1 MRGSL
6 LAAAALVALLGL
18 APALAGC
25 SSAAA
30 PDPFVTADGRG
41 FVAGG
46 EPLTVVGYNVY
57 DAAATDS
64 FSCRP
69 ASRLDD
75 AGVEATFAEL
85 ADQGVTAVRFWA
97 YQTYTVAGR
106 DWSGVD
112 RVVAAAEAHGMHV
125 LPVLEDGPG
134 DCSTG
139 QAGVSLDR
147 VDGDTWY
154 TKGYRR
160 PLGSATM
167 SFRDYAP
174 MVAAHYRDEPTILGW
189 TLVNEAETS
198 QRDAAGRSV
207 LVGFAQDMAARVRAA
222 DPNHLVTL
230 GTQANGA
237 PGTSGP
243 DFRDVYS
250 LPDLGFAEVHDWPRE
265 GRDPT
270 QAMPG
275 AVPDGTRA
283 GALPEPGSPQCRS
296 LAAPVACSFALAR
309 RLGKPLVVGEVGI
322 TATDAEQRRQRAEVL
337 AGKMRAAFADG
348 AAGYLLWHWS
358 SAQTDGY
365 DVVPGTDD
373 PVVAVVERVAREQ
386 AARAGRSDD
395 G

>member
-1 MRGSL
+1 M
-6 LAAAALVALLGL
+6 
-18 APALAGC
+18 
-25 SSAAA
+25 
-30 PDPFVTADGRG
+30 
-41 FVAGG
+41 
-46 EPLTVVGYNVY
+46 VGYNVY

-75 AGVEATFAEL
+75 AGVEATFSTL
-85 ADQGVTAVRFWA
+85 ADRGVTAVRFWA

-112 RVVAAAEAHGMHV
+112 RVVAAAKAHGMHV

-174 MVAAHYRDEPTILGW
+174 MVARHYRDEPTILGW

-207 LVGFAQDMAARVRAA
+207 LVGFAKDMAARVRAA

-250 LPDLGFAEVHDWPRE
+250 LPGMGFARGPRLAARGARPHPGDARCGARRHPGRRAAGAGLAAVPLAGRPGRVLLRPGAPAGQAAAGGRGGDHRHRRRAAPPARGGLRRQDE
-265 GRDPT
+265 GRFHRRR
-270 QAMPG
+270 G
-275 AVPDGTRA
+275 RVP
-283 GALPEPGSPQCRS
+283 
-296 LAAPVACSFALAR
+296 ALALEQRADR
-309 RLGKPLVVGEVGI
+309 RL
-322 TATDAEQRRQRAEVL
+322 RRGPRAPTT
-337 AGKMRAAFADG
+337 R
-348 AAGYLLWHWS
+348 
-358 SAQTDGY
+358 
-365 DVVPGTDD
+365 
-373 PVVAVVERVAREQ
+373 
-386 AARAGRSDD
+386 
-395 G
+395 